1 MSRGSEPPPP
11 FDPCASPEVEEYV
24 RALAGRAP
32 PGGALETRIH
42 PRDEMYRF
50 ELAAPHRTADVA
62 AIRYFAVGNSV
73 ARTVGEL
80 SDWRFGGCSR
90 VGGLLDFAAGY
101 GRTTRF
107 LVRML
112 DAARITAVEIDA
124 DAVRFQAE
132 TFGVRGVVSS
142 HDPEALSLAGPFDLV
157 LAVSLFSHL
166 PEGRFEAWLGRLW
179 GLVGPRGL
187 LAFSTNGERVMPG
200 SVRMPS
206 SGLAYAPQSET
217 TRLSARRVRNDVGH
231 AGVRP
236 ARGRRRGSRG
246 RARVPR
252 GRVVRRAGPLR
263 PRSRRCPRE
272 ILPLAR
278 DPMGVLEWAAVEGGA
293 VTARGWAAG
302 RRGRAAAGREA
313 LRRPPSRG
321 RLPREGAAGLSP
333 RVGFVF
339 PTAGIPP
346 DRVIRIEAE
355 SERGASRL
363 LVAETLGPYLPRP

>member
-1 MSRGSEPPPP
+1 
-11 FDPCASPEVEEYV
+11 V

-32 PGGALETRIH
+32 RGGVPETRIH

-50 ELAAPHRTADVA
+50 ELAAPHRTSEIA

-73 ARTVGEL
+73 ARTAEEL

-90 VGGLLDFAAGY
+90 VGSLLDFAAGY

-142 HDPEALSLAGPFDLV
+142 HDPGALSLAGPFDLV

-179 GLVGPRGL
+179 RLVAPRGV
-187 LAFSTNGERVMPG
+187 LAFSTNGERVLPASG
-200 SVRMPS
+200 RMPS
-206 SGLAYAPQSET
+206 SGLAYVPQSET
-217 TRLSARRVRNDVGH
+217 MRLSGEEYGTTWVT
-231 AGVRP
+231 P
-236 ARGRRRGSRG
+236 EF
-246 RARVPR
+246 
-252 GRVVRRAGPLR
+252 VRRAAAAAAPEAGIAFRADGLSGAQDLYVLARALRAGEPPLT
-263 PRSRRCPRE
+263 
-272 ILPLAR
+272 R

-293 VTARGWAAG
+293 VTARGWAQG
-302 RRGRAAAGREA
+302 EA
-313 LRRPPSRG
+313 DERPPDVKLYIGSLLADVSRG
-321 RLPREGAAGLSP
+321 KGPPGSRREWC
-333 RVGFVF
+333 FVF

-363 LVAETLGPYLPRP
+363 LVTETLGPYLPRP